1 MPNHGVFL
9 GNEEVKPN
17 RKISRHLSD
26 FSRAAA
32 CSRSPRPTEVKPH
45 EMVQALFPF
54 IFLTALVVGA
64 VFLFQQIPAHRRSDR
79 NPVPTV
85 EEIRLE
91 DFAYSP
97 DDGYTFLP
105 APFGTPEEKMRELF
119 GYTTSENTTAYGS
132 PTFDLLGLPAKYNAT
147 FAYKENSPMHAISFS
162 VSSGGEADCTA
173 EEVEAGYAEVL
184 AYFESAF
191 GPADE
196 TERGKILQ
204 EIGYTTPGGPRMD
217 PIT

>member
-1 MPNHGVFL
+1 MKWF
-9 GNEEVKPN
+9 K
-17 RKISRHLSD
+17 R
-26 FSRAAA
+26 
-32 CSRSPRPTEVKPH
+32 
-45 EMVQALFPF
+45 LFPF

-64 VFLFQQIPAHRRSDR
+64 VFLFSKFLRIDRSDQ

-105 APFGTPEEKMRELF
+105 APFGTPEEKMRALF

-132 PTFDLLGLPAKYNAT
+132 PTFDLLGLPANYDAT

-173 EEVEAGYAEVL
+173 EEVEAAYAEVL
-184 AYFESAF
+184 AYFESTF

-196 TERGKILQ
+196 TETRENFRGDLVMHTWWAADGSNYLSLHGQMSSGRYKDADFDILLC
-204 EIGYTTPGGPRMD
+204 E
-217 PIT
+217 PINYFKD

>member
-1 MPNHGVFL
+1 MKWF
-9 GNEEVKPN
+9 K
-17 RKISRHLSD
+17 R
-26 FSRAAA
+26 
-32 CSRSPRPTEVKPH
+32 
-45 EMVQALFPF
+45 LFPF

-64 VFLFQQIPAHRRSDR
+64 VFLFSKFLRIDRSDQ

-132 PTFDLLGLPAKYNAT
+132 PTFDLLGLPANYDAT

-173 EEVEAGYAEVL
+173 EEVEAAYAEVL
-184 AYFESAF
+184 AYFESTF

-196 TERGKILQ
+196 TETRENFTGDRVYHTWWAADGSNYLSLSGQ
-204 EIGYTTPGGPRMD
+204 GPSGRYKD
-217 PIT
+217 ADFRIHLCEPIDYSKD

>member
-1 MPNHGVFL
+1 MKWF
-9 GNEEVKPN
+9 K
-17 RKISRHLSD
+17 R
-26 FSRAAA
+26 
-32 CSRSPRPTEVKPH
+32 
-45 EMVQALFPF
+45 LFPF

-64 VFLFQQIPAHRRSDR
+64 VFLFSKFLRIDRSEQ

-91 DFAYSP
+91 DFTYSP

-119 GYTTSENTTAYGS
+119 GYTTSENTTAYSS
-132 PTFDLLGLPAKYNAT
+132 PTFDLLGLPANYDAT

-184 AYFESAF
+184 AYFESTF

-196 TERGKILQ
+196 TETRENFRGDLVMHTWWAADGSNYLSLSGQ
-204 EIGYTTPGGPRMD
+204 GPSGRYKD
-217 PIT
+217 ADFRIHLCEPINYFKD

>member
-1 MPNHGVFL
+1 MKWF
-9 GNEEVKPN
+9 K
-17 RKISRHLSD
+17 R
-26 FSRAAA
+26 
-32 CSRSPRPTEVKPH
+32 
-45 EMVQALFPF
+45 LFPF

-64 VFLFQQIPAHRRSDR
+64 VFLFSKFLRIDRSEQ

-97 DDGYTFLP
+97 DTGYTFLP

-162 VSSGGEADCTA
+162 VSSSGEADCTA

-184 AYFESAF
+184 AYFESTF

-196 TERGKILQ
+196 TETRENFTGDRVYHTWWAADGSNYLSLHGQMSSGRYKDADFDILLC
-204 EIGYTTPGGPRMD
+204 EPIDYTKD
-217 PIT
+217 

>member
-1 MPNHGVFL
+1 MKWF
-9 GNEEVKPN
+9 K
-17 RKISRHLSD
+17 R
-26 FSRAAA
+26 
-32 CSRSPRPTEVKPH
+32 
-45 EMVQALFPF
+45 LFPF

-64 VFLFQQIPAHRRSDR
+64 VFLFSKFLRIDRSEQ

-97 DDGYTFLP
+97 DTGYTFLP

-132 PTFDLLGLPAKYNAT
+132 PTFDLLGLPANYDAT

-162 VSSGGEADCTA
+162 VSSGGEADCMA
-173 EEVEAGYAEVL
+173 EEVEAAYAEVL

-196 TERGKILQ
+196 TETRENFTGDRVYHTWWAADGSNYLSLSGQGPSGRYKDADFEILLC
-204 EIGYTTPGGPRMD
+204 E
-217 PIT
+217 PINYFKD

>member
-1 MPNHGVFL
+1 MKWL
-9 GNEEVKPN
+9 
-17 RKISRHLSD
+17 RRL
-26 FSRAAA
+26 
-32 CSRSPRPTEVKPH
+32 
-45 EMVQALFPF
+45 LPF
-54 IFLTALVVGA
+54 VFLTALVVGA
-64 VFLFQQIPAHRRSDR
+64 VFLFSKFLRIDRSEQ

-91 DFAYSP
+91 DFTYSP

-105 APFGTPEEKMRELF
+105 APFGTPEEKMRALF

-132 PTFDLLGLPAKYNAT
+132 PTFDLLGLPAHYDAT

-173 EEVEAGYAEVL
+173 EEVEAAYAEVL
-184 AYFESAF
+184 AYFESTF

-196 TERGKILQ
+196 TETRENVLGDRVYHTWWAADGSNYLRLEWQ
-204 EIGYTTPGGPRMD
+204 GPSGRYKD
-217 PIT
+217 ADFRIHLCEPIDYSKD

>member
-1 MPNHGVFL
+1 MKWF
-9 GNEEVKPN
+9 K
-17 RKISRHLSD
+17 R
-26 FSRAAA
+26 
-32 CSRSPRPTEVKPH
+32 
-45 EMVQALFPF
+45 LFPF

-64 VFLFQQIPAHRRSDR
+64 VFLFSKFLRIDRSEQ

-97 DDGYTFLP
+97 DTGYTFLP

-196 TERGKILQ
+196 TETRENFTGDRVYHTWWAADGSNYLSLSGQ
-204 EIGYTTPGGPRMD
+204 GPSGRYKD
-217 PIT
+217 ADFRIHLCEPIDYSKD

>member
-1 MPNHGVFL
+1 MKWF
-9 GNEEVKPN
+9 K
-17 RKISRHLSD
+17 R
-26 FSRAAA
+26 
-32 CSRSPRPTEVKPH
+32 
-45 EMVQALFPF
+45 LFPF

-64 VFLFQQIPAHRRSDR
+64 VFLFSKFLRIDRSDQ

-119 GYTTSENTTAYGS
+119 GYTTSENTTAYSS
-132 PTFDLLGLPAKYNAT
+132 PTFDLLGLPANYDAT

-184 AYFESAF
+184 AYFESTF

-196 TERGKILQ
+196 TETRENFRGDLVMHTWWAADGSNYLRLEWQGPSGRYKDADFDILLC
-204 EIGYTTPGGPRMD
+204 E
-217 PIT
+217 PINYFKD

>member
-1 MPNHGVFL
+1 MRWL
-9 GNEEVKPN
+9 
-17 RKISRHLSD
+17 RRL
-26 FSRAAA
+26 
-32 CSRSPRPTEVKPH
+32 
-45 EMVQALFPF
+45 LPF
-54 IFLTALVVGA
+54 VLLTALVVGA
-64 VFLFQQIPAHRRSDR
+64 VFLFSKFLRIDRSEQ

-132 PTFDLLGLPAKYNAT
+132 PTFDLLGLPAKYDAT

-184 AYFESAF
+184 AYFESTF

-196 TERGKILQ
+196 TETRENVLGDRVYHTWWAADGSNYLRLEWQ
-204 EIGYTTPGGPRMD
+204 GPSGRYKD
-217 PIT
+217 ADFRIHLCEPIDYSKD

>member
-1 MPNHGVFL
+1 MKWF
-9 GNEEVKPN
+9 K
-17 RKISRHLSD
+17 R
-26 FSRAAA
+26 
-32 CSRSPRPTEVKPH
+32 
-45 EMVQALFPF
+45 LFPF

-64 VFLFQQIPAHRRSDR
+64 VFLFSKFLRIDRSDQ

-105 APFGTPEEKMRELF
+105 APFGTPEEKMRALF

-132 PTFDLLGLPAKYNAT
+132 PTFDLLGLPANYDAT

-173 EEVEAGYAEVL
+173 EEVEAAYAEVL

-196 TERGKILQ
+196 TETRENVLGDRVYHTWWAADGSNYLRLEWQ
-204 EIGYTTPGGPRMD
+204 GPSGRYKD
-217 PIT
+217 ADFRIHLCEPIDYSKD

>member
-1 MPNHGVFL
+1 MKWF
-9 GNEEVKPN
+9 K
-17 RKISRHLSD
+17 R
-26 FSRAAA
+26 
-32 CSRSPRPTEVKPH
+32 
-45 EMVQALFPF
+45 LFPF

-64 VFLFQQIPAHRRSDR
+64 VFLFSKFLRIDRSEQ

-97 DDGYTFLP
+97 DTGYTFLP
-105 APFGTPEEKMRELF
+105 EPFGTPEEKMRELF

-162 VSSGGEADCTA
+162 VSSSGEADCTA

-184 AYFESAF
+184 AYFESTF

-196 TERGKILQ
+196 TETRENFTGDRVYHTWWAADGSNYLSLSGQGPSGRYKDADFRILLC
-204 EIGYTTPGGPRMD
+204 E
-217 PIT
+217 PIDYSKD

>member
-1 MPNHGVFL
+1 MRWL
-9 GNEEVKPN
+9 
-17 RKISRHLSD
+17 RRL
-26 FSRAAA
+26 
-32 CSRSPRPTEVKPH
+32 
-45 EMVQALFPF
+45 LPF
-54 IFLTALVVGA
+54 VFLTALVVGA
-64 VFLFQQIPAHRRSDR
+64 VFLFSKFLRIDRSDQ

-97 DDGYTFLP
+97 DTGYTFLP

-132 PTFDLLGLPAKYNAT
+132 PTFDLLGLPAKYDAT

-184 AYFESAF
+184 AYFESTF

-196 TERGKILQ
+196 TETRENFRGDLVMHTWWAADGSNYLRLSEQGPSGRYKDADFEILLC
-204 EIGYTTPGGPRMD
+204 E
-217 PIT
+217 PINYFKD

>member
-1 MPNHGVFL
+1 MKWL
-9 GNEEVKPN
+9 
-17 RKISRHLSD
+17 RRL
-26 FSRAAA
+26 
-32 CSRSPRPTEVKPH
+32 
-45 EMVQALFPF
+45 LPF
-54 IFLTALVVGA
+54 VFLTALVVGA
-64 VFLFQQIPAHRRSDR
+64 VFLFSKFLRIDRSEQ

-91 DFAYSP
+91 DFTYSP

-132 PTFDLLGLPAKYNAT
+132 PTFDLLGLPANYDAT

-173 EEVEAGYAEVL
+173 EEVEAAYAEVL

-196 TERGKILQ
+196 TETRENVLGDRVYHTWWAADGSNYLRLEWQ
-204 EIGYTTPGGPRMD
+204 GPSGRYKD
-217 PIT
+217 ADFRIHLCEPIDYSKD

>member
-1 MPNHGVFL
+1 MKWL
-9 GNEEVKPN
+9 
-17 RKISRHLSD
+17 RRL
-26 FSRAAA
+26 
-32 CSRSPRPTEVKPH
+32 
-45 EMVQALFPF
+45 LPF
-54 IFLTALVVGA
+54 VFLTALVVGA
-64 VFLFQQIPAHRRSDR
+64 VFLFSKFLRIDRSDR

-105 APFGTPEEKMRELF
+105 APFGTPEEKMRALF

-132 PTFDLLGLPAKYNAT
+132 PTFDLLGLPAKYDAT

-196 TERGKILQ
+196 TETRENVLGDRVYHTWWAADGSNYLRLEWQ
-204 EIGYTTPGGPRMD
+204 GPSGRYKD
-217 PIT
+217 ADFRIHLCEPIDYSKD

>member
-1 MPNHGVFL
+1 MKWF
-9 GNEEVKPN
+9 K
-17 RKISRHLSD
+17 R
-26 FSRAAA
+26 
-32 CSRSPRPTEVKPH
+32 
-45 EMVQALFPF
+45 LFPF

-64 VFLFQQIPAHRRSDR
+64 VFLFSKFLRIDRSEQ

-91 DFAYSP
+91 DFTYSP

-132 PTFDLLGLPAKYNAT
+132 PTFDLLGLPANYDAT

-162 VSSGGEADCTA
+162 VSSGGEAECTA

-184 AYFESAF
+184 AYFELTF

-196 TERGKILQ
+196 TETRENVLGDRVYHTWWAADGSNYLSLSGQGPSGRYKDANFRILLC
-204 EIGYTTPGGPRMD
+204 E
-217 PIT
+217 PINYFKD

>member
-1 MPNHGVFL
+1 MKWL
-9 GNEEVKPN
+9 
-17 RKISRHLSD
+17 RRL
-26 FSRAAA
+26 
-32 CSRSPRPTEVKPH
+32 
-45 EMVQALFPF
+45 LPF
-54 IFLTALVVGA
+54 VFLTALVVGA
-64 VFLFQQIPAHRRSDR
+64 VFLFSKFLRIDRSEQ

-91 DFAYSP
+91 DFTYSP

-132 PTFDLLGLPAKYNAT
+132 PTFDLLGLPAHYDAT

-173 EEVEAGYAEVL
+173 EEVEAAYAEVL

-196 TERGKILQ
+196 TETRENVLGDRVYHTWWAADGSNYLRLEWQ
-204 EIGYTTPGGPRMD
+204 GPSGRYKD
-217 PIT
+217 ADFRIHLCEPIDYSKD

>member
-1 MPNHGVFL
+1 MKWL
-9 GNEEVKPN
+9 
-17 RKISRHLSD
+17 RRL
-26 FSRAAA
+26 
-32 CSRSPRPTEVKPH
+32 
-45 EMVQALFPF
+45 LPF
-54 IFLTALVVGA
+54 VFLTALVVGA
-64 VFLFQQIPAHRRSDR
+64 VFLFSKFLRIDRSDR

-132 PTFDLLGLPAKYNAT
+132 PTFDLLGLPAKYDAT

-173 EEVEAGYAEVL
+173 EEVEAAYAEVL
-184 AYFESAF
+184 AHFESAF

-196 TERGKILQ
+196 TETRENFTGDRVYHTWWAADGSNYLRLEWQ
-204 EIGYTTPGGPRMD
+204 GPSGRYKD
-217 PIT
+217 ADFRIHLCEPIDYSKD

>member
-1 MPNHGVFL
+1 MRWL
-9 GNEEVKPN
+9 
-17 RKISRHLSD
+17 RRL
-26 FSRAAA
+26 
-32 CSRSPRPTEVKPH
+32 
-45 EMVQALFPF
+45 LPF
-54 IFLTALVVGA
+54 VLLTALVVGA
-64 VFLFQQIPAHRRSDR
+64 VFLFSKFLRIDRSEQ

-91 DFAYSP
+91 DFAYSS

-132 PTFDLLGLPAKYNAT
+132 PTFDLLGLPAKYDAT

-162 VSSGGEADCTA
+162 VSSGGEAECTA

-184 AYFESAF
+184 AYFESTF

-196 TERGKILQ
+196 TETRENVLGDRVYHTWWAADGSNYLSLSGQ
-204 EIGYTTPGGPRMD
+204 GPSGRYKD
-217 PIT
+217 ANFRIFLCEPINYFKD

>member
-1 MPNHGVFL
+1 MKWF
-9 GNEEVKPN
+9 K
-17 RKISRHLSD
+17 R
-26 FSRAAA
+26 
-32 CSRSPRPTEVKPH
+32 
-45 EMVQALFPF
+45 LFPF

-64 VFLFQQIPAHRRSDR
+64 VFLFSKFLRIDRSEQ
-79 NPVPTV
+79 NPIPTV

-132 PTFDLLGLPAKYNAT
+132 PTFDLLGLPAKYDAT
-147 FAYKENSPMHAISFS
+147 FAHKENSPMHAISFS
-162 VSSGGEADCTA
+162 VSTGGEADCTA
-173 EEVEAGYAEVL
+173 EAVEAGYAEVL
-184 AYFESAF
+184 AYFESTF

-196 TERGKILQ
+196 TETRENVLGDRVYHTWWAADGSNYLSLEWQ
-204 EIGYTTPGGPRMD
+204 GPSGRYKD
-217 PIT
+217 AAFRIHLCEPIDYSKD

>member
-1 MPNHGVFL
+1 MKWL
-9 GNEEVKPN
+9 
-17 RKISRHLSD
+17 RRL
-26 FSRAAA
+26 
-32 CSRSPRPTEVKPH
+32 
-45 EMVQALFPF
+45 LPF
-54 IFLTALVVGA
+54 VFLTALVVGA
-64 VFLFQQIPAHRRSDR
+64 VFLFSKFLRIDRSEQ

-91 DFAYSP
+91 DFTYSP

-132 PTFDLLGLPAKYNAT
+132 PTFDLLGLPAHYDAT

-173 EEVEAGYAEVL
+173 EEVEAAYAEVL
-184 AYFESAF
+184 AYFESTF

-196 TERGKILQ
+196 TETRENVLGDRVYHTWWAADGSNYLRLEWQ
-204 EIGYTTPGGPRMD
+204 GPSGRYKD
-217 PIT
+217 ADFRIHLCEPIDYSKD

>member
-1 MPNHGVFL
+1 MRWL
-9 GNEEVKPN
+9 
-17 RKISRHLSD
+17 RRL
-26 FSRAAA
+26 
-32 CSRSPRPTEVKPH
+32 
-45 EMVQALFPF
+45 LPF
-54 IFLTALVVGA
+54 VFLTALVVGA
-64 VFLFQQIPAHRRSDR
+64 VFLFSKFLRIDRSEQ
-79 NPVPTV
+79 NSVPTV

-132 PTFDLLGLPAKYNAT
+132 PTFDLLGLPAKYDAT

-173 EEVEAGYAEVL
+173 EEVEAAYAEVL
-184 AYFESAF
+184 AYFESTF

-196 TERGKILQ
+196 TETRENFRGDLVMHTWWAADGSNYLSLSGQGPSGRYKDADFEILLC
-204 EIGYTTPGGPRMD
+204 E
-217 PIT
+217 PINYFKD

>member
-1 MPNHGVFL
+1 MRWL
-9 GNEEVKPN
+9 
-17 RKISRHLSD
+17 RRL
-26 FSRAAA
+26 
-32 CSRSPRPTEVKPH
+32 
-45 EMVQALFPF
+45 LPF
-54 IFLTALVVGA
+54 VFLTALVVGA
-64 VFLFQQIPAHRRSDR
+64 VFLFSKFLRIDRSDQ

-97 DDGYTFLP
+97 DTGYTFLP

-132 PTFDLLGLPAKYNAT
+132 PTFDLLGLPANYDAT

-162 VSSGGEADCTA
+162 VSSGGEAECTA

-184 AYFESAF
+184 AYFESTF

-196 TERGKILQ
+196 TETRENVLGDRVYHTWWAADGSNYLRLEWQ
-204 EIGYTTPGGPRMD
+204 GPSGRYKD
-217 PIT
+217 ADFRIHLCEPIDYSKD

>member
-1 MPNHGVFL
+1 MKWF
-9 GNEEVKPN
+9 K
-17 RKISRHLSD
+17 R
-26 FSRAAA
+26 
-32 CSRSPRPTEVKPH
+32 
-45 EMVQALFPF
+45 LFPF

-64 VFLFQQIPAHRRSDR
+64 VFLFSKFLRIDRSDQ

-196 TERGKILQ
+196 TETRENFTGDRVYHTWWAADGSNYLSLSGQ
-204 EIGYTTPGGPRMD
+204 GPSGRYKD
-217 PIT
+217 ADFRIHLCEPIDYSKD

>member
-1 MPNHGVFL
+1 MKWL
-9 GNEEVKPN
+9 
-17 RKISRHLSD
+17 RRL
-26 FSRAAA
+26 
-32 CSRSPRPTEVKPH
+32 
-45 EMVQALFPF
+45 LPF
-54 IFLTALVVGA
+54 VFLTALVVGA
-64 VFLFQQIPAHRRSDR
+64 VFLFSKFLRIDRSEQ

-91 DFAYSP
+91 DFTYSP

-132 PTFDLLGLPAKYNAT
+132 PTFDLLGLPAKYDAT

-184 AYFESAF
+184 AYFESTF

-196 TERGKILQ
+196 TETRENVLGDRVYHTWWAADGSNYLSLSGQGPSGRYKDADFRIHLC
-204 EIGYTTPGGPRMD
+204 EPIDYTKD
-217 PIT
+217 

>member
-1 MPNHGVFL
+1 MKWF
-9 GNEEVKPN
+9 K
-17 RKISRHLSD
+17 R
-26 FSRAAA
+26 
-32 CSRSPRPTEVKPH
+32 
-45 EMVQALFPF
+45 LFPF

-64 VFLFQQIPAHRRSDR
+64 VFLFSKFLRIDRSDR

-132 PTFDLLGLPAKYNAT
+132 PTFDLLGLPANYDAT

-196 TERGKILQ
+196 TETRENFTGDRVYHTWWAADGSNYLSLSGQGPSGRYKDADFRILLC
-204 EIGYTTPGGPRMD
+204 E
-217 PIT
+217 PINYSKD

>member
-1 MPNHGVFL
+1 MKWF
-9 GNEEVKPN
+9 K
-17 RKISRHLSD
+17 R
-26 FSRAAA
+26 
-32 CSRSPRPTEVKPH
+32 
-45 EMVQALFPF
+45 LFPF

-64 VFLFQQIPAHRRSDR
+64 VFLFSKFLRIDRSDQ

-91 DFAYSP
+91 DFAYSL

-132 PTFDLLGLPAKYNAT
+132 PTFDLLGLPANYDAT

-173 EEVEAGYAEVL
+173 EEVEAAYAEVL
-184 AYFESAF
+184 AHFESTF

-196 TERGKILQ
+196 TETRENFTGDRVYHTWWAADGSNYLSLSGQGPSGRYKDADFRILLC
-204 EIGYTTPGGPRMD
+204 E
-217 PIT
+217 PIDYSKD

>member
-1 MPNHGVFL
+1 MKWF
-9 GNEEVKPN
+9 K
-17 RKISRHLSD
+17 R
-26 FSRAAA
+26 
-32 CSRSPRPTEVKPH
+32 
-45 EMVQALFPF
+45 LFPF

-64 VFLFQQIPAHRRSDR
+64 VFLFSKFLRIDRSEQ

-132 PTFDLLGLPAKYNAT
+132 PTFDLLGLPANYDAT

-162 VSSGGEADCTA
+162 VSSGGEAECTA

-196 TERGKILQ
+196 TETRENFRGDLVMHTWWAADGSNYLSLSGQGPSGRYKDANFRILLC
-204 EIGYTTPGGPRMD
+204 E
-217 PIT
+217 PINYFKD

>member
-1 MPNHGVFL
+1 MKWL
-9 GNEEVKPN
+9 
-17 RKISRHLSD
+17 RRL
-26 FSRAAA
+26 
-32 CSRSPRPTEVKPH
+32 
-45 EMVQALFPF
+45 LPF
-54 IFLTALVVGA
+54 VFLTALVVGA
-64 VFLFQQIPAHRRSDR
+64 VFLFSKFLRIDRSEQ

-91 DFAYSP
+91 DFTYSP

-105 APFGTPEEKMRELF
+105 APFGTPEEKMRALF

-132 PTFDLLGLPAKYNAT
+132 PTFDLLGLPANYDAT

-173 EEVEAGYAEVL
+173 EEVEAAYAEVL

-196 TERGKILQ
+196 TETRENVLGDRVYHTWWAADGSNYLRLEWQ
-204 EIGYTTPGGPRMD
+204 GPSGRYKD
-217 PIT
+217 ADFRIHLCEPIDYSKD

>member
-1 MPNHGVFL
+1 MRWL
-9 GNEEVKPN
+9 
-17 RKISRHLSD
+17 RRL
-26 FSRAAA
+26 
-32 CSRSPRPTEVKPH
+32 
-45 EMVQALFPF
+45 LPF
-54 IFLTALVVGA
+54 VFLTALVVGA
-64 VFLFQQIPAHRRSDR
+64 VFLFSKFLRIDRSDQ

-132 PTFDLLGLPAKYNAT
+132 PTFDLLGLPANYDAT

-184 AYFESAF
+184 AYFESTF

-196 TERGKILQ
+196 TETRENFRGNLVMHTWWAADGSNYLSLSGQGLSGRYKDADFEILLC
-204 EIGYTTPGGPRMD
+204 E
-217 PIT
+217 PINYFKD

>member
-1 MPNHGVFL
+1 MRWL
-9 GNEEVKPN
+9 
-17 RKISRHLSD
+17 RRL
-26 FSRAAA
+26 
-32 CSRSPRPTEVKPH
+32 
-45 EMVQALFPF
+45 LPF
-54 IFLTALVVGA
+54 VFLTALVVGA
-64 VFLFQQIPAHRRSDR
+64 VFLFSKFLRIDRSEQ

-97 DDGYTFLP
+97 DTGYTFLP

-132 PTFDLLGLPAKYNAT
+132 PTFDLLGLPANYDAT

-173 EEVEAGYAEVL
+173 EEVEAAYAEVL
-184 AYFESAF
+184 AYFESTF

-196 TERGKILQ
+196 TETRENFRGNLVMHTWWAADGSNYLRLEWQGPSGRYKDADF
-204 EIGYTTPGGPRMD
+204 EIHLCE
-217 PIT
+217 PIDYSKD